1 MSTVWTTIV
10 ALAIVMAAIKGAG
23 PLLVGDRELPEWAP
37 RVIALFVPA
46 LLTALVV
53 VGTVAEG
60 DRLVVDA
67 RLAGVTAGAA
77 ALLARAP
84 LALALVVAVATTAL
98 VRGLA

>member
-1 MSTVWTTIV
+1 MSPVWATIV
-10 ALAIVMAAIKGAG
+10 GLAVVMAAIKGAG
-23 PLLVGDRELPEWAP
+23 PLLVGDRALPDWAP
-37 RVIALFVPA
+37 RVIALLVPA

-53 VGTVAEG
+53 VGTVTEG

-67 RLAGVTAGAA
+67 RLAGVAAGAA

-84 LALALVVAVATTAL
+84 LALALVVAVVTTAV